1 MRIGIGLGIGSR
13 GGAPGGAPVVAPA
26 VLTQPSI
33 SPSSGAAGTIFTVT
47 PATYSGSPT
56 PLRAF
61 RLLLGAVDVTSLM
74 TGYTYTSD
82 TAGTLTWEEFA
93 VNAGGTATADDAT
106 ATVTAAGG
114 AQPAQPA
121 ADSWTLVEGEE
132 SAVLTVLSLPADAAT
147 IQYEDPAGTWNTIS
161 TGANTI
167 TGLTAYDLFTTRLR
181 GVSAGA
187 IDGPPSAS
195 KSCTPYAVIVPFAI
209 TASGG
214 RAYFEG
220 TPTEI
225 VVQGDEAWWQY
236 LYGEPGDGGGG
247 GGGGGE
253 VIPGAYTPD
262 VLAAAQTSWTVDAV
276 LSDDPLAD
284 LQVTVASSEAIQIGR
299 HADGSLYIYNPDTRA
314 QPFTITFDTLSS
326 LDGARWKDG
335 ACFGQLLEAAQGF
348 DSFVTTTDTD
358 VPYGHALNIDPGA
371 TGAAISIA
379 PGDELTILKA
389 VSLATPAADGRPKL
403 SVVYPITVLNTLPP
417 ANSFRAAPLA
427 VTKHLGIGRGDID
440 LDLLPDLAL
449 VGGGP
454 DVEATRR
461 KYLLYANA
469 TNYKQPRGERIT
481 ALQAEN
487 TYRSNAAAENARA
500 LMLCASAIDPDAKAD
515 IAAGLVQRGLD
526 VVAHLR
532 NGNKTF
538 PITQSGLGGVY
549 PGYKLLV
556 AFAAVML
563 DDSTI
568 ADLCDPARQNFV
580 EDVQVHTVTQSYVD
594 LYDYEPADLGM
605 PEWNMNVE
613 RNKGGIT
620 RVMDK
625 RYRSVFN
632 GHLLGQTMACRV
644 IPGMRAAW
652 THQPMFDYSDRM
664 NILTCYADPGSQVA
678 WALVNSNRPD
688 AFAQNFH
695 AAYRDLPECG
705 ARWSW
710 S

>member
-1 MRIGIGLGIGSR
+1 M
-13 GGAPGGAPVVAPA
+13 VAPA
-26 VLTQPSI
+26 ILTQPSI

-93 VNAGGTATADDAT
+93 VNSGGTATADDAT

-132 SAVLTVLSLPADAAT
+132 SAVLTINSLPAGAAT
-147 IQYEDPAGTWNTIS
+147 IQYEDPAGTWNTIP

-209 TASGG
+209 TAAGG

-220 TPTEI
+220 TPTEV
-225 VVQGDEAWWQY
+225 VVQSNEAWWQY

-284 LQVTVASSEAIQIGR
+284 LQVTVSSSEAIQIGR
-299 HADGSLYIYNPDTRA
+299 HTDGSLYIYNPASRT
-314 QPFTITFDTLSS
+314 QPFTVTFDTLSS

-358 VPYGHALNIDPGA
+358 VPYNHALNVDPGA

-379 PGDELTILKA
+379 PGEEQTILKA
-389 VSLATPAADGRPKL
+389 VSLATPAASGRPKL

-427 VTKHLGIGRGDID
+427 VTKHLGIGRDDIN
-440 LDLLPDLAL
+440 LALLPDLAI
-449 VGGGP
+449 VGGMP
-454 DVEATRR
+454 DVETMRR

-469 TNYKQPRGERIT
+469 TNYRMPRGERYV
-481 ALQAEN
+481 ARQAEDI
-487 TYRSNAAAENARA
+487 YRSEAATENARA
-500 LMLCASAIDPDAKAD
+500 IMLCASAIDPDAKAD

-532 NGNKTF
+532 NGGKTF
-538 PITQSGLGGVY
+538 LETQDGWGGIY
-549 PGYKLLV
+549 PGYKILV
-556 AFAAVML
+556 TFAAVML
-563 DDSTI
+563 DDDSI
-568 ADLCDPARQNFV
+568 AAFLDPARLNFV
-580 EDVQVHTVTQSYVD
+580 EDGQVATVSQAYVD
-594 LYDYEPADLGM
+594 LYDYLPEDLGM
-605 PEWNMNVE
+605 PEWNQNPIGL
-613 RNKGGIT
+613 KYLIS

-625 RYRSVFN
+625 KYRSKFS
-632 GHLLGQTMACRV
+632 GHLMGQTMACRV

-652 THQPMFDYSDRM
+652 AHQPMFDYSDRM

-678 WALVNSNRPD
+678 WALANANGPD
-688 AFAQNFH
+688 AFERNFH